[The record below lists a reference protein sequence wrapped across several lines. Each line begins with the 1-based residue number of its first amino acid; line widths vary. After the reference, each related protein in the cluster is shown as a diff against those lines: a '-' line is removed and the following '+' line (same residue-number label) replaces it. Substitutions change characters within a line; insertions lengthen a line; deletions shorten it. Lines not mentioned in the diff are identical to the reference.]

1 MISRDKELVSLK
13 GTRNGILVS
22 ISEECAFDEALEHL
36 RLALTERRGFLGGS
50 PVSIDLGW
58 REVSE
63 GEYSHL
69 MRLVEELGVHLL
81 GVISTSL
88 ATRRLFES
96 KGIKVIIGT
105 LGLAKHGG
113 RRGRG
118 GAVEPPPLAPSRAAV
133 SPARTVEQP
142 ASTPPADLALL
153 GGADPT
159 MLVRRTLRSGQRVQ
173 FSGNVVV
180 MGDVNAGAEIEAG
193 GDVIILGSLRGKVH
207 AGAGG
212 KQEATVYALNQSGQI
227 RIAHHGATTQNAN
240 KSFHSNSAVV
250 SRLLDGLVVTALYGS
265 S

>member
-22 ISEECAFDEALEHL
+22 ISEECAFDAALAQL
-36 RLALTERRGFLGGS
+36 RVALTERQGFLAGS

-58 REVSE
+58 REVTE
-63 GEYSHL
+63 PEYAL
-69 MRLVEELGVHLL
+69 MMAAVDELDVRLL

-88 ATRRLFES
+88 ATRRLFEA

-118 GAVEPPPLAPSRAAV
+118 GPVEPAPTAA
-133 SPARTVEQP
+133 PARPAAPPARETGEQP
-142 ASTPPADLALL
+142 AADLPLL
-153 GGADPT
+153 AGADPT

-193 GDVIILGSLRGKVH
+193 GDVIVLGSLRGKVH

-212 KQEATVYALNQSGQI
+212 KLEATVYALNQSGQV
-227 RIAHHGATTQNAN
+227 RIAQHGTASNGH
-240 KSFHSNSAVV
+240 KSFNANSAVV
-250 SRLLDGLVVTALYGS
+250 SRLHDGSVITALYKS